1 MPGEV
6 PKIPQ
11 PKEHK
16 AKICLWAD
24 LDVHKSEEIKG
35 AVNMEEVKRI
45 LAEHFALNDYKEN
58 PRSAALLDL
67 YFYAT
72 QFALNHNFTKEQLSV
87 FFSIV
92 KKTHMVCVETP
103 FGNVEQC
110 YDYFKEL
117 VLCHAVLRPPW
128 SVNLFGHE
136 HVRLVI
142 DYVVNTYFRHFKLYK
157 YVFTPLVKLDLS
169 ISYAG
174 MPEEDEP
181 QTQEEELKAIEEE
194 ADGPTE
200 EDQDQITPEGRESEK
215 PSSPEEEESETTKE
229 LRKLITTQL
238 NDELSKLRINLSDQ
252 IQQNND
258 SLQKK
263 LSLADDPGSGKQG
276 RASSKSKKK

>member
-11 PKEHK
+11 PRDHK

-24 LDVHKSEEIKG
+24 LDVHKSEEIKE
-35 AVNMEEVKRI
+35 AASMEEVKII
-45 LAEHFALNDYKEN
+45 LANHFSLSDYKEN

-72 QFALNHNFTKEQLSV
+72 QHALNHNFSKEQLSA

-110 YDYFKEL
+110 YDYFREL

-128 SVNLFGHE
+128 SVNIFTHE
-136 HVRLVI
+136 HVRLII

-157 YVFTPLVKLDLS
+157 YVFTPLVRLDLS
-169 ISYAG
+169 MTYDG
-174 MPEEDEP
+174 MPEEEP
-181 QTQEEELKAIEEE
+181 QAQEEELNLIAEE
-194 ADGPTE
+194 TE
-200 EDQDQITPEGRESEK
+200 GGVQQDQEQPVTEGGDPEK
-215 PSSPEEEESETTKE
+215 PPSPEEEESETTKE
-229 LRKLITTQL
+229 LRKLITAQL
-238 NDELSKLRINLSDQ
+238 NEELSKLRISLSDQ
-252 IQQNND
+252 IQQNNE

-263 LSLADDPGSGKQG
+263 LSLADVPGSGKG
-276 RASSKSKKK
+276 RTSSKGKKK

>member
-11 PKEHK
+11 PRDHK

-24 LDVHKSEEIKG
+24 LDVHKSEEIKE
-35 AVNMEEVKRI
+35 AASMEEVKII
-45 LAEHFALNDYKEN
+45 LANHFSLSDYKEN

-72 QFALNHNFTKEQLSV
+72 QHALNHNFSKEQLSA

-110 YDYFKEL
+110 YDYFREL

-128 SVNLFGHE
+128 SVNIFTHE
-136 HVRLVI
+136 HVRLII

-157 YVFTPLVKLDLS
+157 YVFTPLVRLDLS
-169 ISYAG
+169 MTYDG
-174 MPEEDEP
+174 MPEEEP
-181 QTQEEELKAIEEE
+181 QAQEEELNLIAEE
-194 ADGPTE
+194 TE
-200 EDQDQITPEGRESEK
+200 GGVQQDQEQPVTDGGDPEK
-215 PSSPEEEESETTKE
+215 PPSPEEEESETTKE
-229 LRKLITTQL
+229 LRKLITAQL
-238 NDELSKLRINLSDQ
+238 NEELSKLRISLSDQ
-252 IQQNND
+252 IQQNNE

-263 LSLADDPGSGKQG
+263 LSLADAPGSGKG
-276 RASSKSKKK
+276 RTSSKGKKK